1 MGSSNRRNNRGR
13 GRGNK
18 GRNRGRNGNSQNV
31 GNLNNDFSASMAY
44 GGDFFGGRFRNRECQ
59 KRQLRV
65 SFKDLEWQEWIIA
78 PDGYDAFVCHGE
90 CSFPLN
96 SHLNATNHAIV
107 QTLVHLMDPETVPK
121 PCCAPMK
128 LSGIFSTLFGL
139 KLQCGSE
146 EISKYGGQD
155 LWLSLNKKIFS

>member
-1 MGSSNRRNNRGR
+1 
-13 GRGNK
+13 
-18 GRNRGRNGNSQNV
+18 
-31 GNLNNDFSASMAY
+31 MAY

-128 LSGIFSTLFGL
+128 LSGISVLYLDSSSNVVL
-139 KLQCGSE
+139 KKFRNMVVKTCGCH
-146 EISKYGGQD
+146 
-155 LWLSLNKKIFS
+155 